1 MSNADKTVLITGA
14 AQGIGAAIALRF
26 AEEGYKI
33 AINCR
38 SKNSQE
44 TSGNTIAE
52 QCRALG
58 AEAQCFV
65 ADVSDFDACQQMVK
79 KVREHFSTIDVLINN
94 AGITKDG
101 FLVRMSE
108 DAFDAVIEVNLKS
121 VFNMTRHV
129 APLMMRAR
137 QGWIVNLSSVAGLH
151 GNPGQLNYSASK
163 AGIVGMTKTT
173 AKELGS
179 RGIVCNAIA
188 PGFIETSMTEGLP
201 EELKEQMLSA
211 ISLGRFGKPEDVAE
225 LALFLATTTY
235 VTGQVIEVDGC
246 IAM

>member
-1 MSNADKTVLITGA
+1 MSNTNKTVLITGA

-26 AEEGYKI
+26 AKEGYQV

-38 SKNSQE
+38 NKDSQHAN
-44 TSGNTIAE
+44 GNAVAE

-58 AEAQCFV
+58 AKAQCFV
-65 ADVSDFDACQQMVK
+65 ADVSDFHACQQMVK
-79 KVREHFSTIDVLINN
+79 EVREHFSTIDVLVNN

-108 DAFDAVIEVNLKS
+108 DAFDTVLDVNLKS

-137 QGWIVNLSSVAGLH
+137 QGWIINLSSVAGLH

-179 RGIVCNAIA
+179 RGIICNAIA
-188 PGFIETSMTEGLP
+188 PGFIETSMTEELP
-201 EELKEQMLSA
+201 EELKEQMLAA

-225 LALFLATTTY
+225 LAFFLATTTY